1 MLLAVVL
8 MFSSLPFSV
17 SADEVSSELPTE
29 STVESQPKESQA
41 EETEESPPPA
51 ENAIILS
58 DSSGDVP
65 VLYAQDP
72 FNTVKAEVEGGTNYM
87 TSVGVTRESIVRELE
102 AHEDDNYYLGTPYVG
117 GDAQSPNGD
126 ASYNSGTVGMN
137 CAGFISYVL
146 RKAGLDAETTMEI
159 MHRTPVN
166 QYGSGLPY
174 DWLAGASNYKN
185 LVENGNISAY
195 AFRTKQELLSSG
207 LAEKGDII
215 LMWWSNSP
223 GADGADNHIGF
234 FWGKASDDDVMWH
247 SGTEPG
253 SGNQISAITPKTP
266 GSFYILIKIEPLQ
279 PKDYQVTLT
288 KTSADVS
295 ITQGNSAYSL
305 AGATYNVYKGTSG
318 TGSVVATFTTDL
330 AGHAT
335 LSTPLE
341 DGTYSVK
348 EVTPPKGYKLD
359 EKIYTFTING
369 ADTSLNVEDEPGTLT
384 LILKKADSQ
393 TGSTPQGNASLAG
406 AVYQVSYQK
415 GGQTVTEEL
424 TSDASG
430 NLGTLEGIPFGT
442 VTVKELTAPEG
453 YRLDT
458 EVHTYTVDGSQ
469 LTGDVYELEVT
480 DLEEDVQRGGLI
492 IQKLDSQTGTT
503 PQGDASLEGIS
514 FEIVNQSQNPVVVN
528 GRTAQPGQV
537 AMTITTNASGVAS
550 TGENALPYG
559 DYTVREVASNDS
571 MFKTFDEEI
580 SVTISEDGQT
590 LTYEV
595 ENEVVRGGIDIEK
608 QDSQTGSTPQGN
620 ASFAGIDF
628 EVINRSANPVVVD
641 GQTYAVGDV
650 VMTIT
655 TDESG
660 RASTGN
666 DVLPY
671 GTYEVLESATNE
683 SMLLT
688 WTGET
693 ATVRQNGHSVA
704 ITAVNDVERGGL
716 SVEKQDSVTGSIP
729 QGDADFSG
737 ITFEVINNSKNPVI
751 VNSEKYNPGEVVVTL
766 TTDESGRAVTADDA
780 LPYGEYIFHESA
792 TNESMLLTA
801 PDQTVNVTDDG
812 VIYEFTMA
820 DEVVR
825 GGVLIEKRD
834 LESGLLTPLGGASLD
849 GTLFEITNKSVN
861 AVYVND
867 ALYQPGEVCATIE
880 VVDGIAQ
887 TDARALPYGTY
898 QMVESKPGEGYL
910 HTDQTVRS
918 FQIRKDGEVIEFR
931 DGDAAYNQ
939 VIRGDLQFIKV
950 GEGGEANMGRFANVA
965 FKLIS
970 ETTGE
975 THIVVTDEN
984 GEVRTT
990 TEWNPHSQ
998 NTNGNDGVED
1008 EAAWDDHAGTWFGLT
1023 TEGWM
1028 VETQDGLCALPYD
1041 TYTIEELRCSG
1052 NQGYDLVRVEHV
1064 TISRNNTTIYL
1075 GTLDDQFEGVPE
1087 IGTTALVD
1095 GEHTAAPAGE
1105 VTITDTVEYKNLKV
1119 GETYKISGVL
1129 MDKETGEP
1137 LLVGEGEE
1145 QAQVTAEVEFTPTSA
1160 QGTVELTYTFD
1171 ASALAGKAVVVF
1183 EDLYQGEN
1191 VVASHAD
1198 INDEGQTVTF
1208 GKPSIGT
1215 TATIDGEK
1223 TAEPAEQITITD
1235 TVEYSGLTVGQ
1246 EYKLT
1251 GVLMDKETG
1260 EPLLIGEGEEQA
1272 QVTSEATFTPSEPNG
1287 TIDVLFTFDSSALL
1301 GKSVVVFETLYQG
1314 ENEVTAHTDIEDE
1327 GQTVTFVEGPKIG
1340 TTATVDGSHT
1350 ASPVGEITIVDEVAY
1365 SGLTPG
1371 KTYKISGVLM
1381 DKETG
1386 EPLLVGEGEEQAQVT
1401 AEVEFT
1407 PEAAEGTVELTYTLD
1422 ASALAGKSVVVF
1434 ETLYLD
1440 DVEITSHADIEDE
1453 NQTVTFGEGPQIGT
1467 TATVNGQ
1474 HTADP
1479 TGEVTIIDE
1488 VAYSGLTPGETYKI
1502 SGVLM
1507 DKATG
1512 EPLLVGEEQ
1521 AQITAEVEFTPEA
1534 ESGTVQ
1540 LSYTFDATSMAGK
1553 AVVVFEHL
1561 YLGELEIATH
1571 ADIEDEGQTVTFG
1584 VPEIGTTAT
1593 VNGAHTAEP
1602 AEQVTIVDT
1611 VTYSGLTPGKT
1622 YKLSGVLMDQATGE
1636 PLLVDGKEITA
1647 ETEFTPEASS
1657 GTVELSYTLN
1667 ASTLA
1672 GKSVVVFEDL
1682 YLDGVKVATHADIT
1696 DAGQTVTFVEPDK
1709 PMISTMATVDDEQIA
1724 MPVGD
1729 ITLTDIISY
1738 YQLTPGKEYTLK
1750 GVLMDQAT
1758 EKPLTIDGK
1767 QVTSEVTFTPT
1778 ESSGTVEVTFTF
1790 PADTLA
1796 NTKVVVYEYLYLD
1809 GKEVATHTDI
1819 NNKCQTITFGDTPSI
1834 GTTAT
1839 VDGEKTAKPSEELTI
1854 TDTVEYSG
1862 LIPGKTY
1869 KLSGVLMDKE
1879 TEEPLLVDDKE
1890 VTSEVEFVAEKESGT
1905 VEMTFTLDASALV
1918 GKHIVVFE
1926 TLYYNDK
1933 EIAAHTDIEDE
1944 DQTVLIDL
1952 NGRIFATKV
1961 DTDGAPVE
1969 GVVFGLFT
1977 ADTTDFT
1984 EKNAAATAQTGADG
1998 KFEFDNVPAGEW
2010 LIVELVARPG
2020 YVLDSEPIEVT
2031 VDAEEIDLG
2040 EIVNEYTR
2048 ISIIKTDATTGEQ
2061 LAGATL
2067 ELYDPDGTLIDTW
2080 VSNGQP
2086 HQITKLAVGD
2096 GYVLKEVSAPTGY
2109 KIADRI
2115 TFSVSSTGE
2124 VQTIE
2129 MQDHPRDI
2137 VDVPKTG
2144 QTTPPMFIYAGV
2156 LVLAVA
2162 LGVGFV
2168 VYYKKK
2174 KTSR

>member
-1 MLLAVVL
+1 MKSKRFAALLLAVILVL
-8 MFSSLPFSV
+8 TSLPFSV
-17 SADEVSSELPTE
+17 FA
-29 STVESQPKESQA
+29 A
-41 EETEESPPPA
+41 ENTGTEESGA
-51 ENAIILS
+51 ESGTSSSFTIT

-72 FNTVKAEVEGGTNYM
+72 YDKVKTDLEGGSSDM
-87 TSVGVTRESIVRELE
+87 TKYGVTREAIVAELE
-102 AHEDDNYYLGTPYVG
+102 AHENDSFYLGTPYH
-117 GDAQSPNGD
+117 GDDWQSPNGD
-126 ASYNSGTVGMN
+126 TSYNGSAGMN
-137 CAGFISYVL
+137 CGGFVSYVL
-146 RKAGLDAETTMEI
+146 RKAGMNAETVMNTMLQTSCNI
-159 MHRTPVN
+159 
-166 QYGSGLPY
+166 YGSGKPY
-174 DWLAGASNYKN
+174 DVLAGADNFYN
-185 LVENGNISAY
+185 LIQNGNLTAHV
-195 AFRTKQELLSSG
+195 FETKQDLLSSG
-207 LAEKGDII
+207 LAEKGDLI
-215 LMWWSNSP
+215 LMYWSRTP
-223 GADGADNHIGF
+223 GVDGEDNHIGI
-234 FWGKASDDDVMWH
+234 FWGESSGDDVLWH
-247 SGTEPG
+247 SSTSPGT
-253 SGNQISAITPKTP
+253 GNQISAITPKA
-266 GSFYILIKIEPLQ
+266 SKAWYVLIKIEITEE
-279 PKDYQVTLT
+279 YNVTLT
-288 KTSADVS
+288 KTSADASV
-295 ITQGNSAYSL
+295 TEGNSAYSL
-305 AGATYNVYKGTSG
+305 AGATYNVYEGTTASG
-318 TGSVVATFTTDL
+318 TVVATFTTDSN
-330 AGHAT
+330 GHAEINP
-335 LSTPLE
+335 PLV

-348 EVTPPKGYKLD
+348 EVSPPKGYKLD
-359 EKIYTFTING
+359 PNIYVFRIDG
-369 ADTSLNVEDEPGTLT
+369 SDTSLEVVDDPGRLQ
-384 LILKKADSQ
+384 IRIQKKDSE
-393 TGSTPQGNASLAG
+393 TGGQAQGNASLAG
-406 AVYQVSYQK
+406 AVYRVSYK
-415 GGQTVTEEL
+415 LRGQTVTKDI
-424 TSDASG
+424 TSDENG
-430 NLGTLEGIPFGT
+430 YFPIVKDIPLGE
-442 VTVKELTAPEG
+442 VTIQEITPPPG
-453 YRLDT
+453 YKLDT
-458 EVHTYTVDGSQ
+458 VVHTYYIDGSQ
-469 LTGDVYELEVT
+469 LVNDTYELVPDDIT
-480 DLEEDVQRGGLI
+480 EEVQRGGLT
-492 IQKLDSQTGTT
+492 IQKKDSQTGTT
-503 PQGDASLEGIS
+503 PQGDASLAGIS
-514 FEIVNQSQNPVVVN
+514 FEIVNKSTNAVVVN

-537 AMTITTNASGVAS
+537 AMTITTDASGVAS
-550 TGENALPYG
+550 TGANALPYG
-559 DYTVREVASNDS
+559 DYTVRESATNDS
-571 MFKTFDEEI
+571 MLKTFTEEI
-580 SVTISEDGQT
+580 SVTINQDGQM
-590 LTYEV
+590 LEYEA
-595 ENEVVRGGIDIEK
+595 EDDVVRGGITIEK
-608 QDSQTGSTPQGN
+608 QDSQMGTTPQGN
-620 ASFAGIDF
+620 SSFAGIDF
-628 EVINRSANPVVVD
+628 EIINRSANPVVVN
-641 GQTYAVGDV
+641 GTTYAVGQV
-650 VMTIT
+650 VMTVT
-655 TDESG
+655 TNESG
-660 RASTGN
+660 IASTGN
-666 DVLPY
+666 DALPY
-671 GTYEVLESATNE
+671 GTYEVKESATNE

-693 ATVRQNGHSVA
+693 VTVRQNGHSVA
-704 ITAVNDVERGGL
+704 ITAVDDVERGGL
-716 SVEKQDSVTGSIP
+716 SLQKTDTITGTTP
-729 QGDADFSG
+729 QGDANFEG
-737 ITFEVINNSKNPVI
+737 ITFQIINNSRNPVM
-751 VNSEKYNPGEVVVTL
+751 VEGQKYQPGEVVKTLVTDSEGKAS
-766 TTDESGRAVTADDA
+766 TSDDL
-780 LPYGEYIFHESA
+780 LPYGEYILHESA
-792 TNESMLLTA
+792 TNESMLNTV
-801 PDQTVNVTDDG
+801 PDQTVLIEDDG
-812 VIYEFTMA
+812 VIYEFTCPN
-820 DEVVR
+820 EVVR
-825 GGVLIEKRD
+825 GDVLIEKRD

-849 GTLFEITNKSVN
+849 GTLFEITNKSKN
-861 AVYVND
+861 AVYVNG
-867 ALYQPGEVCATIE
+867 ALYDPGEVCATIE
-880 VVDGIAQ
+880 VKDGIAQ
-887 TDARALPYGTY
+887 TENRALPYGTY
-898 QMVESKPGEGYL
+898 EMQEVKPGEGYL
-910 HTDQTVRS
+910 HTDKSVRH
-918 FQIRKDGEVIEFR
+918 FTIRQDGQVVEYR

-939 VIRGDLQFIKV
+939 VIRGDLQFVKV
-950 GEGGEANMGRFANVA
+950 GEGGEGNMTRFANVA

-984 GEVRTT
+984 GEVRTE

-998 NTNGNDGVED
+998 NTNGNDGITD
-1008 EAAWDDHAGTWFGLT
+1008 ETQWDDHNGTWFGLT

-1041 TYTIEELRCSG
+1041 TYTVEELRCSG

-1260 EPLLIGEGEEQA
+1260 EPLLVGEGEEQA

-1287 TIDVLFTFDSSALL
+1287 TIDVLFTFDGSALL

-1314 ENEVTAHTDIEDE
+1314 ENEVTAHADITDA

-1350 ASPVGEITIVDEVAY
+1350 ASPVGEVTIVDEVAY

-1381 DKETG
+1381 DKATG

-1440 DVEITSHADIEDE
+1440 DVEVTSHADIEDE

-1467 TATVNGQ
+1467 TATVDGQ

-1521 AQITAEVEFTPEA
+1521 AQVTAETEFTPEA
-1534 ESGTVQ
+1534 ESGMVQ

-1553 AVVVFEHL
+1553 VVVVFEYL

-1593 VNGAHTAEP
+1593 VGGEHTAEP

-1657 GTVELSYTLN
+1657 GTVELSYTLD
-1667 ASTLA
+1667 ASALA

-1750 GVLMDQAT
+1750 GVLMDQAA

-1767 QVTSEVTFTPT
+1767 QVISEAIFTPT
-1778 ESSGTVEVTFTF
+1778 ESSGTVEVSFTF

-1839 VDGEKTAKPSEELTI
+1839 IDGEKTAKPSEELTI

-1952 NGRIFATKV
+1952 KGRIFATKV
-1961 DTDGAPVE
+1961 DTDGTKLE
-1969 GVVFGLFT
+1969 GVVFGLFP
-1977 ADTTDFT
+1977 ADAKDFT

-1998 KFEFDNVPAGEW
+1998 KFEFDNVPAGDW

-2020 YVLDSEPIEVT
+2020 YVLDSDPIEVT

-2048 ISIIKTDATTGEQ
+2048 VSIIKTDITTGQQ

-2109 KIADRI
+2109 AIADKI
-2115 TFSVSSTGE
+2115 TFSVDNTGT
-2124 VQTIE
+2124 VQEIT
-2129 MQDHPRDI
+2129 MQDRPRDTTE
-2137 VDVPKTG
+2137 VPKTG
-2144 QTTPPMFIYAGV
+2144 QTTPPIFIYIGV
-2156 LVLAVA
+2156 LILVVA
-2162 LGVGFV
+2162 IGVGYV
-2168 VYYKKK
+2168 VYRRK
-2174 KTSR
+2174 KTLR

>member
-1 MLLAVVL
+1 MKTKKRILAMLLAVVL
-8 MFSSLPFSV
+8 MFSALPFSV

-72 FNTVKAEVEGGTNYM
+72 FNTVKSEVEGGTNYM
-87 TSVGVTRESIVRELE
+87 TSVGVTRQAIVRELE
-102 AHEDDNYYLGTPYVG
+102 AHENDDFYLGTKYVG

-185 LVENGNISAY
+185 LIENGNISAY

-234 FWGKASDDDVMWH
+234 FWGEASDDDVMWH
-247 SGTEPG
+247 SGTEPS

-279 PKDYQVTLT
+279 PKEYTVTLT

-318 TGSVVATFTTDL
+318 TGSVVATFTTDE

-369 ADTSLNVEDEPGTLT
+369 ADTSLSVEDEPGTLT
-384 LILKKADSQ
+384 LKLKKKDSQ
-393 TGSTPQGNASLAG
+393 TGSTPQGNATLAG

-442 VTVKELTAPEG
+442 VTVKELSAPEG

-469 LTGDVYELEVT
+469 LTGDVYELEVD
-480 DLEEDVQRGGLI
+480 DLTEEVQRGGLS

-528 GRTAQPGQV
+528 GNTAAPGQA
-537 AMTITTNASGVAS
+537 AMTITTNSAGVAT
-550 TGENALPYG
+550 TGESALPYG
-559 DYTVREVASNDS
+559 EYTVREVSTNDS
-571 MFKTFDEEI
+571 MLQTFTEEI
-580 SVTISEDGQT
+580 SVTIDSDGEM
-590 LTYEV
+590 LEYEA
-595 ENEVVRGGIDIEK
+595 ENEVVRGGIDISKE
-608 QDSQTGSTPQGN
+608 DSEMGSTPQGN
-620 ASFAGIDF
+620 SSFAGINF
-628 EVINRSANPVVVD
+628 EIVNRSANPVVVG

-655 TDESG
+655 TDETG
-660 RASTGN
+660 HASTSN
-666 DVLPY
+666 DILPY
-671 GTYEVLESATNE
+671 GTYEVKESATNE

-693 ATVRQNGHSVA
+693 VTVRQNGHSVA
-704 ITAVNDVERGGL
+704 ITAVDEVERGGL
-716 SVEKQDSVTGSIP
+716 SVEKHDTITGSTP
-729 QGDADFSG
+729 QGDADFEG
-737 ITFEVINNSKNPVI
+737 ITFEIINNSRNPVI
-751 VNSEKYNPGEVVVTL
+751 VEGQKYQPGEVVKTLVT
-766 TTDESGRAVTADDA
+766 DDQGKA
-780 LPYGEYIFHESA
+780 STSDDLLPYGEYILHESA

-801 PDQTVNVTDDG
+801 PDQTVLVEDDG
-812 VIYEFTMA
+812 MIYEFTMA
-820 DEVVR
+820 NEVVR

-849 GTLFEITNKSVN
+849 GTLFEITNKSIN
-861 AVYVND
+861 AVYVNG

-887 TDARALPYGTY
+887 TDTRALPYGTY

-918 FQIRKDGEVIEFR
+918 FQIRQDGQVIEFR

-950 GEGGEANMGRFANVA
+950 GEGGETNMGRFANVA

-975 THIVVTDEN
+975 EHIVVTDEN
-984 GEVRTT
+984 GEVRTE

-1028 VETQDGLCALPYD
+1028 VETQDGLCALPFD
-1041 TYTIEELRCSG
+1041 TYTVEELRCSG

-1087 IGTTALVD
+1087 IGTTATVD
-1095 GEHTAAPAGE
+1095 GEHTAEPAGE
-1105 VTITDTVEYKNLKV
+1105 VTLVDTVTYKNLKV
-1119 GETYKISGVL
+1119 GQTYKLSGVL

-1145 QAQVTAEVEFTPTSA
+1145 QAQITAEVEFTPTSSE
-1160 QGTVELTYTFD
+1160 GTVELTYTLD

-1183 EDLYQGEN
+1183 ETLYQDDKE
-1191 VVASHAD
+1191 VASHAD
-1198 INDEGQTVTF
+1198 LEDEGQTVTF

-1235 TVEYSGLTVGQ
+1235 TVEYSGLTAGQ
-1246 EYKLT
+1246 EYKLV

-1272 QVTSEATFTPSEPNG
+1272 QVTSEATFTPAEPNG
-1287 TIDVLFTFDSSALL
+1287 TIDVLFTFDASALT
-1301 GKSVVVFETLYQG
+1301 GKAVVVFETLYIG
-1314 ENEVTAHTDIEDE
+1314 EEEVTSHTNIEDE
-1327 GQTVTFVEGPKIG
+1327 GQTVTFIEGPKIG
-1340 TTATVDGSHT
+1340 TTATVDGQHT
-1350 ASPVGEITIVDEVAY
+1350 ADPTGEITIVDVVQY
-1365 SGLTPG
+1365 TGLISGN
-1371 KTYKISGVLM
+1371 TYTISGVLM
-1381 DKETG
+1381 DKGTG
-1386 EPLLVGEGEEQAQVT
+1386 EPLLVDGAEVT

-1407 PEAAEGTVELTYTLD
+1407 PEESAGTVELTYTLDASTLAGTTIVVFETLYSDGVEIAAHADINDEAQTVEITEPEKPTLGTTATVDGQHTAVPSGEVTIVDVVAYSSLTPGKTYTVSGVLMDKATGEPLLVDGAEITAETEFTAEESTGTVELTYTLD
-1422 ASALAGKSVVVF
+1422 ASALAG
-1434 ETLYLD
+1434 
-1440 DVEITSHADIEDE
+1440 
-1453 NQTVTFGEGPQIGT
+1453 T
-1467 TATVNGQ
+1467 T
-1474 HTADP
+1474 
-1479 TGEVTIIDE
+1479 
-1488 VAYSGLTPGETYKI
+1488 
-1502 SGVLM
+1502 
-1507 DKATG
+1507 
-1512 EPLLVGEEQ
+1512 
-1521 AQITAEVEFTPEA
+1521 
-1534 ESGTVQ
+1534 
-1540 LSYTFDATSMAGK
+1540 
-1553 AVVVFEHL
+1553 
-1561 YLGELEIATH
+1561 
-1571 ADIEDEGQTVTFG
+1571 
-1584 VPEIGTTAT
+1584 
-1593 VNGAHTAEP
+1593 
-1602 AEQVTIVDT
+1602 
-1611 VTYSGLTPGKT
+1611 
-1622 YKLSGVLMDQATGE
+1622 
-1636 PLLVDGKEITA
+1636 
-1647 ETEFTPEASS
+1647 
-1657 GTVELSYTLN
+1657 
-1667 ASTLA
+1667 
-1672 GKSVVVFEDL
+1672 
-1682 YLDGVKVATHADIT
+1682 
-1696 DAGQTVTFVEPDK
+1696 
-1709 PMISTMATVDDEQIA
+1709 
-1724 MPVGD
+1724 
-1729 ITLTDIISY
+1729 
-1738 YQLTPGKEYTLK
+1738 
-1750 GVLMDQAT
+1750 
-1758 EKPLTIDGK
+1758 
-1767 QVTSEVTFTPT
+1767 
-1778 ESSGTVEVTFTF
+1778 
-1790 PADTLA
+1790 
-1796 NTKVVVYEYLYLD
+1796 
-1809 GKEVATHTDI
+1809 
-1819 NNKCQTITFGDTPSI
+1819 
-1834 GTTAT
+1834 
-1839 VDGEKTAKPSEELTI
+1839 
-1854 TDTVEYSG
+1854 
-1862 LIPGKTY
+1862 
-1869 KLSGVLMDKE
+1869 
-1879 TEEPLLVDDKE
+1879 
-1890 VTSEVEFVAEKESGT
+1890 
-1905 VEMTFTLDASALV
+1905 
-1918 GKHIVVFE
+1918 IVVFE
-1926 TLYYNDK
+1926 TLYSDGVEVASHADIND
-1933 EIAAHTDIEDE
+1933 EAQTITIEPRGGLLIQKTSE
-1944 DQTVLIDL
+1944 DGVLEGFTFLVEGENYSQT
-1952 NGRIFATKV
+1952 FT
-1961 DTDGAPVE
+1961 TDGAGTIYIEDLAPGEYTITEQESDLTARYEIPAGQTVEVTADQATTVEFYNRLLRGKITGHKTGAEQAPLE
-1969 GVVFGLFT
+1969 GVTFGLFDAEAT
-1977 ADTTDFT
+1977 EFT
-1984 EKNAAATAQTGADG
+1984 EETA
-1998 KFEFDNVPAGEW
+1998 
-2010 LIVELVARPG
+2010 
-2020 YVLDSEPIEVT
+2020 IEVT
-2031 VDAEEIDLG
+2031 TTDESGEFSFEAPYGSFQVMELATLPGYLTMEEPVTVEVNAAEVELEPIANNQTIVHISKVDAE
-2040 EIVNEYTR
+2040 
-2048 ISIIKTDATTGEQ
+2048 TGEE
-2061 LAGATL
+2061 LPGATL
-2067 ELYDPDGTLIDTW
+2067 ELYGPDGTLIETW
-2080 VSNGQP
+2080 ETGDIP
-2086 HQITKLAVGD
+2086 HVITGLPVGE
-2096 GYVLKEVSAPTGY
+2096 GYVLKETAAPEGYQLAEDIPFAVEETAEIQFVGMVDEPSPEEPDEPETPDQPDTPDEPTPTVPQTGGSRAALWVGALL
-2109 KIADRI
+2109 I
-2115 TFSVSSTGE
+2115 
-2124 VQTIE
+2124 
-2129 MQDHPRDI
+2129 
-2137 VDVPKTG
+2137 
-2144 QTTPPMFIYAGV
+2144 
-2156 LVLAVA
+2156 LA
-2162 LGVGFV
+2162 LGGLGITLILLRRQN
-2168 VYYKKK
+2168 KL
-2174 KTSR
+2174 

>member
-1 MLLAVVL
+1 MIHTKKRLLAMLLAVVL

-41 EETEESPPPA
+41 EKEESSQT
-51 ENAIILS
+51 ENSIIIS

-72 FNTVKAEVEGGTNYM
+72 FNTVKSEVEGGTNYM

-102 AHEDDNYYLGTPYVG
+102 AHEDDNYYLGTKYVG

-185 LVENGNISAY
+185 LIENGNISAY

-234 FWGKASDDDVMWH
+234 FWGEASDDDVMWH
-247 SGTEPG
+247 SGTEPS
-253 SGNQISAITPKTP
+253 SGNQISEITPKTP

-279 PKDYQVTLT
+279 PKEYAVTLT

-318 TGSVVATFTTDL
+318 TGSVVATFTTDE

-359 EKIYTFTING
+359 TKVYTFTING
-369 ADTSLNVEDEPGTLT
+369 ADTSLSVEDEPGTLT
-384 LILKKADSQ
+384 LKLKKKDSQ

-406 AVYQVSYQK
+406 AVYQVSYQL

-424 TSDASG
+424 TSDDQG

-442 VTVKELTAPEG
+442 VTVKELSAPEG

-469 LTGDVYELEVT
+469 LTGDVYELEVDNLT
-480 DLEEDVQRGGLI
+480 EDVMRGGLT

-514 FEIVNQSQNPVVVN
+514 FEIVNDSQNPVVVN
-528 GRTAQPGQV
+528 GNTAAPGQV
-537 AMTITTNASGVAS
+537 AMTITTNSSGVAT

-559 DYTVREVASNDS
+559 DYTVREVSTNDS
-571 MFKTFDEEI
+571 MLKTFTEEI
-580 SVTISEDGQT
+580 SVTINQDGQM
-590 LTYEV
+590 LEYEA
-595 ENEVVRGGIDIEK
+595 ENEVVRGGIDISKE
-608 QDSQTGSTPQGN
+608 DSEMGTTPQGN
-620 ASFAGIDF
+620 SSFADIAF
-628 EVINRSANPVVVD
+628 EITNLSANPVVVG

-660 RASTGN
+660 HASTGS

-671 GTYEVLESATNE
+671 GTYEVRESATNE

-688 WTGET
+688 WQGET
-693 ATVRQNGHSVA
+693 VQVRQNGHSVSV
-704 ITAVNDVERGGL
+704 TAVDEVERGGL
-716 SVEKQDSVTGSIP
+716 AVEKQDTITGTTP
-729 QGDADFSG
+729 QGDADFEG
-737 ITFEVINNSKNPVI
+737 ITFQIINNSRNPVM
-751 VNSEKYNPGEVVVTL
+751 VEGQKYQPGEVVKTLVT
-766 TTDESGRAVTADDA
+766 DSEGKASTADDL
-780 LPYGEYIFHESA
+780 LPYGEYILHESV

-801 PDQTVNVTDDG
+801 PDQTVNVSDDG

-849 GTLFEITNKSVN
+849 GTLFEITNKSIN
-861 AVYVND
+861 AVYVGG

-887 TDARALPYGTY
+887 TDTRALPYGTY

-910 HTDQTVRS
+910 HTDQAVRS

-939 VIRGDLQFIKV
+939 VIRGDLQFVKV
-950 GEGGEANMGRFANVA
+950 GEGGESNMHRFANVA
-965 FKLIS
+965 FKLTS
-970 ETTGE
+970 QTTGE
-975 THIVVTDEN
+975 SHIVVTDEN

-998 NTNGNDGVED
+998 NTNGNDEITD
-1008 EAAWDDHAGTWFGLT
+1008 ETLWDDHAGVWFGLT

-1028 VETQDGLCALPYD
+1028 VDVQDELCALPYD
-1041 TYTIEELRCSG
+1041 TYTLEELPCAG
-1052 NQGYDLVRVEHV
+1052 NAGYELVKIPNI
-1064 TISRNNTTIYL
+1064 TITRNNTTIYL
-1075 GTLDDQFEGVPE
+1075 GTIDDQFEGIPE
-1087 IGTTALVD
+1087 IGTTATVD
-1095 GEHTAAPAGE
+1095 GEHTAEPAGE
-1105 VTITDTVEYKNLKV
+1105 VTLVDTVTYKNLKV
-1119 GETYKISGVL
+1119 GQTYKLSGIL

-1183 EDLYQGEN
+1183 EDLYLDEN
-1191 VVASHAD
+1191 IVASHAD
-1198 INDEGQTVTF
+1198 ITDEGQTVTF
-1208 GKPSIGT
+1208 GQPEIGT

-1223 TAEPAEQITITD
+1223 TAVSAEQITITD
-1235 TVEYSGLTVGQ
+1235 AVEYSGLTVGQ

-1260 EPLLIGEGEEQA
+1260 EPLFVNDQ
-1272 QVTSEATFTPSEPNG
+1272 QVTSEAMFTPAEASG
-1287 TIDVLFTFDSSALL
+1287 TIDVLFTFDASALT
-1301 GKSVVVFETLYQG
+1301 GKAVVVFETLYIG
-1314 ENEVTAHTDIEDE
+1314 EEEVTSHTDIEDE

-1340 TTATVDGSHT
+1340 TTATVDGQHT
-1350 ASPVGEITIVDEVAY
+1350 ADPTGEITIVDVVEY
-1365 SGLTPG
+1365 TGLTPG
-1371 KTYKISGVLM
+1371 ETYTVSGVLM
-1381 DKETG
+1381 DKATG
-1386 EPLLVGEGEEQAQVT
+1386 NTLLVDGAEVT

-1407 PEAAEGTVELTYTLD
+1407 PESADGTVELTYTLD
-1422 ASALAGKSVVVF
+1422 ASTLAGTTIVVF
-1434 ETLYLD
+1434 ETLYSD
-1440 DVEITSHADIEDE
+1440 GVEIAAHTDINDEAQTVEITEPE
-1453 NQTVTFGEGPQIGT
+1453 KPTLGT
-1467 TATVNGQ
+1467 TATVDGQ

-1479 TGEVTIIDE
+1479 TGEITIVDVVE
-1488 VAYSGLTPGETYKI
+1488 YTGLTPGETYTI

-1512 EPLLVGEEQ
+1512 EPLLVDGAEV
-1521 AQITAEVEFTPEA
+1521 AAEVEFIPE
-1534 ESGTVQ
+1534 ES
-1540 LSYTFDATSMAGK
+1540 A
-1553 AVVVFEHL
+1553 
-1561 YLGELEIATH
+1561 
-1571 ADIEDEGQTVTFG
+1571 
-1584 VPEIGTTAT
+1584 
-1593 VNGAHTAEP
+1593 
-1602 AEQVTIVDT
+1602 
-1611 VTYSGLTPGKT
+1611 
-1622 YKLSGVLMDQATGE
+1622 
-1636 PLLVDGKEITA
+1636 
-1647 ETEFTPEASS
+1647 
-1657 GTVELSYTLN
+1657 GTVELTYTLN

-1672 GKSVVVFEDL
+1672 GATIVVFETL
-1682 YLDGVKVATHADIT
+1682 YSDGV
-1696 DAGQTVTFVEPDK
+1696 E
-1709 PMISTMATVDDEQIA
+1709 IA
-1724 MPVGD
+1724 
-1729 ITLTDIISY
+1729 
-1738 YQLTPGKEYTLK
+1738 
-1750 GVLMDQAT
+1750 A
-1758 EKPLTIDGK
+1758 
-1767 QVTSEVTFTPT
+1767 
-1778 ESSGTVEVTFTF
+1778 
-1790 PADTLA
+1790 
-1796 NTKVVVYEYLYLD
+1796 
-1809 GKEVATHTDI
+1809 HTDI
-1819 NNKCQTITFGDTPSI
+1819 NDENQTVEITEPEKPTL

-1839 VDGEKTAKPSEELTI
+1839 VDGSHIADPTGEITI
-1854 TDTVEYSG
+1854 VDVVEYTG
-1862 LIPGKTY
+1862 LIPGETY
-1869 KLSGVLMDKE
+1869 TISGILMDKA
-1879 TEEPLLVDDKE
+1879 TGEPLLIDGAE
-1890 VTSEVEFVAEKESGT
+1890 VTVEVEFTPEVADGT
-1905 VEMTFTLDASALV
+1905 VELTYTLDASTLA
-1918 GKHIVVFE
+1918 GTTIVVFE
-1926 TLYYNDK
+1926 TLYSDGV
-1933 EIAAHTDIEDE
+1933 EIAAHADINDEAQSITIEPRGGLLIQKTSEDGVLE
-1944 DQTVLIDL
+1944 GFTFLVEGENYSQT
-1952 NGRIFATKV
+1952 FT
-1961 DTDGAPVE
+1961 TDGAGTIYIEDLAPGEYTVTEQESEVTARYEIPAGQTVTVTADEATTVEFYNALLRGKITGHKTGAEQAPLE
-1969 GVVFGLFT
+1969 GVTFGLFFAEAT
-1977 ADTTDFT
+1977 EFT
-1984 EKNAAATAQTGADG
+1984 EETAIEATTTNESGEFS
-1998 KFEFDNVPAGEW
+1998 FEAPYGNYQVA
-2010 LIVELVARPG
+2010 ELETVPG
-2020 YVLDSEPIEVT
+2020 YVTMKESIAVEVNKT
-2031 VDAEEIDLG
+2031 DVDLEDIANSQTVVHFSKVDAE
-2040 EIVNEYTR
+2040 
-2048 ISIIKTDATTGEQ
+2048 TGEE
-2061 LAGATL
+2061 LPGAVL
-2067 ELYDPDGTLIDTW
+2067 ELYAPDGSLLDTW
-2080 VSNGQP
+2080 ETTDIP
-2086 HQITKLAVGD
+2086 HVIPGLPVGE
-2096 GYVLKEVSAPTGY
+2096 GYILREVTAPEGFEV
-2109 KIADRI
+2109 AEDV
-2115 TFSVSSTGE
+2115 TFNVEDTTE
-2124 VQTIE
+2124 IQTITME
-2129 MQDHPRDI
+2129 DEKTPDQPEEPEEPETPDKPDEPTPS
-2137 VDVPKTG
+2137 VPQTG
-2144 QTTPPMFIYAGV
+2144 GSRAVIWVTGLLI
-2156 LVLAVA
+2156 LAL
-2162 LGVGFV
+2162 LGLCITVPLLRHIN
-2168 VYYKKK
+2168 KQ
-2174 KTSR
+2174 

>member
-1 MLLAVVL
+1 MTHTKKRILAMLLAVVL

-17 SADEVSSELPTE
+17 SADEVSSALPSE

-72 FNTVKAEVEGGTNYM
+72 FNTVKSEVEGGTNYM

-102 AHEDDNYYLGTPYVG
+102 AHEDDNYYLGTPYAG

-223 GADGADNHIGF
+223 SADGADNHIGF
-234 FWGKASDDDVMWH
+234 FWGEASDDDVMWH
-247 SGTEPG
+247 SGTEPS
-253 SGNQISAITPKTP
+253 SGNQISEITPKTP

-279 PKDYQVTLT
+279 PKEYAVTLT

-318 TGSVVATFTTDL
+318 TGSVVATFTTDE

-359 EKIYTFTING
+359 TKVYTFTING
-369 ADTSLNVEDEPGTLT
+369 ADTSLSVEDEPGTLT
-384 LILKKADSQ
+384 LKLKKKDSQ

-430 NLGTLEGIPFGT
+430 NLGTLEGLPLGT

-469 LTGDVYELEVT
+469 LTGDVYELEVD
-480 DLEEDVQRGGLI
+480 DLTENVMRGGLS
-492 IQKLDSQTGTT
+492 IQKLDSQTGAT

-514 FEIVNQSQNPVVVN
+514 FEIVNNSQNPVVVN
-528 GRTAQPGQV
+528 GNTAQPGQV
-537 AMTITTNASGVAS
+537 AMTITTNASGVAT

-559 DYTVREVASNDS
+559 EYTVRESATNES
-571 MFKTFDEEI
+571 MLLTFTEEI
-580 SVTISEDGQT
+580 SVTIDSDGVM
-590 LTYEV
+590 LEYEA
-595 ENEVVRGGIDIEK
+595 ENEVVRGGIDLEK

-620 ASFAGIDF
+620 ASFAGIEF
-628 EVINRSANPVVVD
+628 EIINRSTNPVVVD

-660 RASTGN
+660 TASTGS
-666 DVLPY
+666 DVLSY
-671 GTYEVLESATNE
+671 GTYEVRESQTNE

-693 ATVRQNGHSVA
+693 VTVRQNGHSVA

-716 SVEKQDSVTGSIP
+716 SVEKQDSITGSTP
-729 QGDADFSG
+729 QGDADFEG
-737 ITFEVINNSKNPVI
+737 ITFQIINNSRNPVM
-751 VNSEKYNPGEVVVTL
+751 VEGQKYQPGEVVKTLVT
-766 TTDESGRAVTADDA
+766 DSEGKASTADDL
-780 LPYGEYIFHESA
+780 LPYGEYILHESA

-801 PDQTVNVTDDG
+801 PDQTVLVEDDG
-812 VIYEFTMA
+812 VIYEFVAA

-849 GTLFEITNKSVN
+849 GTLFEITNKSIN
-861 AVYVND
+861 AVYVGG
-867 ALYQPGEVCATIE
+867 ALYQPGEVCATLE

-939 VIRGDLQFIKV
+939 VIRGDLQFVKV

-965 FKLIS
+965 FKLTS
-970 ETTGE
+970 QTTGE
-975 THIVVTDEN
+975 SHILITDEN
-984 GEVRTT
+984 GEVRT
-990 TEWNPHSQ
+990 ESSWNPHSQ
-998 NTNGNDGVED
+998 NTNGNDEITD
-1008 EAAWDDHAGTWFGLT
+1008 ETLWDDHAGTWFGLT
-1023 TEGWM
+1023 TEGWT
-1028 VETQDGLCALPYD
+1028 VDVQDELCALPYD
-1041 TYTIEELRCSG
+1041 QYTLEELPCEG
-1052 NQGYDLVRVEHV
+1052 NQGYELVKVPNI

-1075 GTLDDQFEGVPE
+1075 GTIDDQFEGIPE
-1087 IGTTALVD
+1087 IGTTATVD
-1095 GEHTAAPAGE
+1095 GKHTAEPAGE
-1105 VTITDTVEYKNLKV
+1105 VTLIDTISYKNLKV
-1119 GETYKISGVL
+1119 GETYIISGVL

-1145 QAQVTAEVEFTPTSA
+1145 QAQVTAEVEFTPTGSE
-1160 QGTVELTYTFD
+1160 GSVELTYTFD
-1171 ASALAGKAVVVF
+1171 GSALAGKSVVVF
-1183 EDLYQGEN
+1183 EDLYQDEN

-1198 INDEGQTVTF
+1198 ITDEGQTITF
-1208 GKPSIGT
+1208 GKPAIGT

-1223 TAEPAEQITITD
+1223 TAQPTEQITITD

-1260 EPLLIGEGEEQA
+1260 EPLLVGEGEEHA
-1272 QVTSEATFTPSEPNG
+1272 QVTSEATFTPAEASG
-1287 TIDVLFTFDSSALL
+1287 TIEVLFTFDASALT
-1301 GKSVVVFETLYQG
+1301 GKAVVVFETLFQG
-1314 ENEVTAHTDIEDE
+1314 ETEIASHEDIEDE

-1340 TTATVDGSHT
+1340 TTATVDGQHTVAPSGEVTIVDEVSYSGLTPGETYSISGILMDKATGEPLLVDGAEVTAEVEFTPESADGTVELTYTLDASSLAGTSIVVFETLYSDGVEIAAHTDINDEAQTVEITEPEKPTLGTTATVDGQHT
-1350 ASPVGEITIVDEVAY
+1350 AAPSGEITIVDEVAY

-1371 KTYKISGVLM
+1371 ETYKVSGILM
-1381 DKETG
+1381 DKATG
-1386 EPLLVGEGEEQAQVT
+1386 GPLLVDEAEVT

-1407 PEAAEGTVELTYTLD
+1407 PEEPSGTVELTYTLD
-1422 ASALAGKSVVVF
+1422 ASTLAGTTIVVF
-1434 ETLYLD
+1434 ETLYSD
-1440 DVEITSHADIEDE
+1440 GVEIAAHADINDEAQTVEITEPE
-1453 NQTVTFGEGPQIGT
+1453 KPTLGT
-1467 TATVNGQ
+1467 TATVDGK

-1479 TGEVTIIDE
+1479 TGEITIVDVVE
-1488 VAYSGLTPGETYKI
+1488 YTSLTPGKTYTV

-1512 EPLLVGEEQ
+1512 KPLLVDEVEV
-1521 AQITAEVEFTPEA
+1521 TAEVEFTPE
-1534 ESGTVQ
+1534 S
-1540 LSYTFDATSMAGK
+1540 
-1553 AVVVFEHL
+1553 
-1561 YLGELEIATH
+1561 
-1571 ADIEDEGQTVTFG
+1571 AD
-1584 VPEIGTTAT
+1584 
-1593 VNGAHTAEP
+1593 
-1602 AEQVTIVDT
+1602 
-1611 VTYSGLTPGKT
+1611 
-1622 YKLSGVLMDQATGE
+1622 
-1636 PLLVDGKEITA
+1636 
-1647 ETEFTPEASS
+1647 
-1657 GTVELSYTLN
+1657 GTVELTYTLD

-1672 GKSVVVFEDL
+1672 G
-1682 YLDGVKVATHADIT
+1682 
-1696 DAGQTVTFVEPDK
+1696 
-1709 PMISTMATVDDEQIA
+1709 
-1724 MPVGD
+1724 
-1729 ITLTDIISY
+1729 
-1738 YQLTPGKEYTLK
+1738 
-1750 GVLMDQAT
+1750 
-1758 EKPLTIDGK
+1758 
-1767 QVTSEVTFTPT
+1767 
-1778 ESSGTVEVTFTF
+1778 
-1790 PADTLA
+1790 
-1796 NTKVVVYEYLYLD
+1796 
-1809 GKEVATHTDI
+1809 
-1819 NNKCQTITFGDTPSI
+1819 
-1834 GTTAT
+1834 TT
-1839 VDGEKTAKPSEELTI
+1839 
-1854 TDTVEYSG
+1854 
-1862 LIPGKTY
+1862 
-1869 KLSGVLMDKE
+1869 
-1879 TEEPLLVDDKE
+1879 
-1890 VTSEVEFVAEKESGT
+1890 
-1905 VEMTFTLDASALV
+1905 
-1918 GKHIVVFE
+1918 IVVFE
-1926 TLYYNDK
+1926 TLYQDGVV
-1933 EIAAHTDIEDE
+1933 IAAHADINDE
-1944 DQTVLIDL
+1944 AQTVTINPKGGLLIQKTSEDGVL
-1952 NGRIFATKV
+1952 EGFTFLV
-1961 DTDGAPVE
+1961 ESEGYSETFTTDGAGTIYIEDLAPGEYTVTEQESELTTRYEIPAGQTVTVTAEEATTVEFYNALLRGKITGHKTGAEQAPLE
-1969 GVVFGLFT
+1969 GVTFGLFDAEVIEFSAENAIATTETDANGEFSFEVPYGNYKVKELET
-1977 ADTTDFT
+1977 A
-1984 EKNAAATAQTGADG
+1984 
-1998 KFEFDNVPAGEW
+1998 
-2010 LIVELVARPG
+2010 PG
-2020 YVLDSEPIEVT
+2020 YVTMKESIAVELD
-2031 VDAEEIDLG
+2031 
-2040 EIVNEYTR
+2040 
-2048 ISIIKTDATTGEQ
+2048 KTDVDLEDIANSQTVVHFSKVDKDTGEE
-2061 LAGATL
+2061 LPGAVL
-2067 ELYDPDGTLIDTW
+2067 ELYAPDGSLLDTW
-2080 VSNGQP
+2080 ETSDIP
-2086 HQITKLAVGD
+2086 HVIPGLPVGE
-2096 GYVLKEVSAPTGY
+2096 GYVLREVTAPEGFEVA
-2109 KIADRI
+2109 ADV
-2115 TFSVSSTGE
+2115 TFRVEDTTE
-2124 VQTIE
+2124 IQTITME
-2129 MQDHPRDI
+2129 DEKTPDQPEEPDTPDEPEEPDEPTPDI
-2137 VDVPKTG
+2137 PQTGGSRAVIWVTGLLILALLGLCITVPLLRHINK
-2144 QTTPPMFIYAGV
+2144 Q
-2156 LVLAVA
+2156 
-2162 LGVGFV
+2162 
-2168 VYYKKK
+2168 
-2174 KTSR
+2174 